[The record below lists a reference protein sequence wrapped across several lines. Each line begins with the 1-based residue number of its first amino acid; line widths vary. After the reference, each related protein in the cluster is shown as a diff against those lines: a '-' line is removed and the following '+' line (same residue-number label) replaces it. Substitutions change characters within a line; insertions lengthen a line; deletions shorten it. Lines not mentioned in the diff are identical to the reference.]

1 MPVRRGL
8 VRAAAW
14 TGATAAAVSVSWFGV
29 HRVLRDGSY
38 EQPSALVVAV
48 ADPTS
53 APSTPPPLPTSI
65 GSAVTSPSPNT
76 SPTPAPSHSA
86 TRSRTPV
93 VSATPS
99 ATPSPSPS
107 ASSTG
112 QIQTFTRPGG
122 RIVIDM
128 GATSASIVSVTPDA
142 GWSWHQWVT
151 ATWLRV
157 DFQQDGGAGT
167 DSIFYV
173 TWNGHPPLVQTGSS

>member
-1 MPVRRGL
+1 MRRGL

-29 HRVLRDGSY
+29 HRVLRDGTY
-38 EQPSALVVAV
+38 EQPSALVAV
-48 ADPTS
+48 ADPSS
-53 APSTPPPLPTSI
+53 ASPTPPPLPTSI
-65 GSAVTSPSPNT
+65 GSAVTIPSPSP
-76 SPTPAPSHSA
+76 
-86 TRSRTPV
+86 
-93 VSATPS
+93 SATPS
-99 ATPSPSPS
+99 AGPSRSATRSHTPTASASPSASPSPSPS
-107 ASSTG
+107 ASAAGT
-112 QIQTFTRPGG
+112 IQTFTRPGG

-128 GATSASIVSVTPDA
+128 GTTSASIVSVTPDP

-151 ATWLRV
+151 DTWLRV

>member
-1 MPVRRGL
+1 M
-8 VRAAAW
+8 
-14 TGATAAAVSVSWFGV
+14 SWFGV

-38 EQPSALVVAV
+38 EQPSALVAV
-48 ADPTS
+48 ADP
-53 APSTPPPLPTSI
+53 STASPAPPPLPTSI
-65 GSAVTSPSPNT
+65 GSAVTSPSP
-76 SPTPAPSHSA
+76 SPSTAPVPSRSA

-93 VSATPS
+93 ASATPS
-99 ATPSPSPS
+99 ADPTPSPS
-107 ASSTG
+107 ATTG

-151 ATWLRV
+151 DTWLRV
-157 DFQQDGGAGT
+157 DFQQDSGAGT

>member
-65 GSAVTSPSPNT
+65 GSAVTSPSP
-76 SPTPAPSHSA
+76 APSPSRVA
-86 TRSRTPV
+86 TPSHTPRASTA
-93 VSATPS
+93 SATPS
-99 ATPSPSPS
+99 ASPSPSPS

>member
-1 MPVRRGL
+1 M
-8 VRAAAW
+8 RAAAW

-48 ADPTS
+48 ADPTGAS
-53 APSTPPPLPTSI
+53 PTPPPLPTSI
-65 GSAVTSPSPNT
+65 GSAVTSPSL
-76 SPTPAPSHSA
+76 TPDPKRSA
-86 TRSRTPV
+86 TPSRTPV
-93 VSATPS
+93 ASATPS
-99 ATPSPSPS
+99 ADPSPSSS
-107 ASSTG
+107 ATTTG

-128 GATSASIVSVTPDA
+128 GTTSAGIVSVTPDA

-151 ATWLRV
+151 DTWLRV

-173 TWNGHPPLVQTGSS
+173 TWNGHPPTVQT